1 MKTFKEY
8 FPSKHHGLHSLWKV
22 FTSFWYIIIIE
33 WINTNPNTDNDIDD
47 EGITK
52 LSELLMTKHTLSSLD
67 LTGDI
72 YNYNNYY
79 HQTSNECN
87 MTTDNNIGD
96 KGMQTIIELLMTNT
110 MLTSLNLSR
119 DCDSYY

>member
-1 MKTFKEY
+1 MDY
-8 FPSKHHGLHSLWKV
+8 LHCEKCLLR
-22 FTSFWYIIIIE
+22 FLIIINIE
-33 WINTNPNTDNDIDD
+33 WINTNINADNYIGN

>member
-52 LSELLMTKHTLSSLD
+52 LSELLMTKHTLSSID
-67 LTGDI
+67 LSSDI
-72 YNYNNYY
+72 VTFTTIMIIIIK
-79 HQTSNECN
+79 HQIN
-87 MTTDNNIGD
+87 TTCQ
-96 KGMQTIIELLMTNT
+96 QTIILETKEYKL
-110 MLTSLNLSR
+110 
-119 DCDSYY
+119 